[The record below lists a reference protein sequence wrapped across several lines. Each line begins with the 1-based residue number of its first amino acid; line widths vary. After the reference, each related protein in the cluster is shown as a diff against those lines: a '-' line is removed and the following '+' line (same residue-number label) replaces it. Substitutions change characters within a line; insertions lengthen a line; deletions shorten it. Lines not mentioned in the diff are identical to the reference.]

1 MIEPFVRK
9 AMYYETD
16 KMAVVHHSNY
26 IRWFEEARIYYL
38 EEHGLPFEEIEKS
51 GLVVPV
57 LSVDVQYRKPVR
69 FGETV
74 RIREWMTK
82 FTQLK
87 FEITYEVTSFETGEL
102 LVIGKTGHCFVD
114 EQMNPVRLKR
124 DYKEIYDKFNEIW
137 EIDRQWNSESE

>member
-38 EEHGLPFEEIEKS
+38 EEHGMPFEEIEKS

>member
-1 MIEPFVRK
+1 MIEPYVRK

-38 EEHGLPFEEIEKS
+38 EKHGLPFEKIEEC

-57 LSVDVQYRKPVR
+57 LSVDTQYRKPVR
-69 FGETV
+69 FGDTV
-74 RIREWMTK
+74 CIREWMTK

-87 FEITYEVTSFETGEL
+87 FEISYEVTNYETGEL
-102 LVIGKTGHCFVD
+102 LVTGKTGHCFVD

-124 DYKEIYDKFNEIW
+124 DYKEIYDKFVEIW
-137 EIDRQWNSESE
+137 EIDSAL